1 MSNYIKINVTD
12 PGTDLPLA
20 TATYNSASTPPIT
33 DPQFSLGTGWQ
44 GAGGTSATAVGVTGG
59 GANASGAKA
68 KITTTGT
75 AGNAVVSAIEITEAG
90 INYEVGQTITISI
103 PTSEAINNSG
113 SAIDTTIELTAAMLQ
128 AVSTG
133 QKLIDVDNVIGVE
146 CPADQTQTVEVFTNL
161 YDGSSS
167 NLTYT
172 CEFDL
177 DTDTIQDVAINISEA
192 YRKAVQ
198 AENSQPVVDLGD
210 AVCIGVS
217 FG

>member
-20 TATYNSASTPPIT
+20 TATYNSGSTPPIT
-33 DPQFSLGTGWQ
+33 DPEFSLGTGWQ
-44 GAGGTSATAVGVTGG
+44 GSAGTSAAVTVTGG

-68 KITTTGT
+68 TITTSGGT
-75 AGNAVVSAIEITEAG
+75 PTVSAIVITEAG

-103 PTSEAINNSG
+103 PTGDAINGSG

-128 AVSTG
+128 SVSTG

-146 CPADQTQTVEVFTNL
+146 CPADDTQTVEVFTNL
-161 YDGSSS
+161 YDGTSA

-177 DTDTIQDVAINISEA
+177 DEDSIQDVAINISEA

-217 FG
+217 LG